1 MIAVAV
7 IVTEILTAAVI
18 ITALVAGA
26 VVVVAR
32 SYADIV
38 RSTGGPEAAATMLT
52 GRDAGSRS

>member
-1 MIAVAV
+1 MVAVAV
-7 IVTEILTAAVI
+7 IVTEILAAAVI

-38 RSTGGPEAAATMLT
+38 RLVS
-52 GRDAGSRS
+52 GRDDAVNRHDAGSRS